1 MTSWPRTSVLGQ
13 VSNSKSNSQVH
24 TAEDDTKVFQKPP
37 QKSASFSCVKVRNV
51 SSSRDAQVTAGD
63 AAVAWLLSLKSALW
77 AECRCPLS
85 LSSLQGIKGLFLGA
99 AAVAPHS
106 VQFLL
111 CTEEPVQ
118 RLDPCALSTP
128 GTTTDRWTAGGVR
141 VWACASE
148 KQCVNT
154 SLMLCHKFDRTS
166 CWTSEL
172 GSSGQGPPHWRS
184 RSRKRSPS
192 K

>member
-1 MTSWPRTSVLGQ
+1 MTLKF
-13 VSNSKSNSQVH
+13 SKNH
-24 TAEDDTKVFQKPP
+24 RK
-37 QKSASFSCVKVRNV
+37 KSASFSCVKVRNV

-128 GTTTDRWTAGGVR
+128 GTTTDGWTAGGIR
-141 VWACASE
+141 VWAWIHHWC
-148 KQCVNT
+148 CVTNLT
-154 SLMLCHKFDRTS
+154 EQVVELQSWGLQVKDPRTDAAGAANVLHPNNNIIIIILNNCKPSL
-166 CWTSEL
+166 WTTMWMVITCL
-172 GSSGQGPPHWRS
+172 W
-184 RSRKRSPS
+184 K
-192 K
+192 